1 MGWGTILE
9 CINIVLN
16 GFYWNIMCLCSF
28 SKEFWVMD
36 SLGTTGDFLTS
47 HEEIVGVSVVGV
59 VGVEHCV
66 EWSCVCGVSI

>member
-1 MGWGTILE
+1 
-9 CINIVLN
+9 
-16 GFYWNIMCLCSF
+16 
-28 SKEFWVMD
+28 MD